1 MHNSESS
8 LRSNTKRVR
17 GLGSSHDGTGHWW
30 LQRLT
35 AGAMIPLSV
44 WFTVQ
49 LVTHLIGADATAISA
64 WLKNPLVAMA
74 LLIFV
79 VSMFTHARLGV
90 QVIIEDYVHCETK
103 KIALLLFT
111 NATVLVAGLACV
123 FAIVRLHFIG
133 A

>member
-17 GLGSSHDGTGHWW
+17 GLGSSHHGTGHWW

-44 WFTVQ
+44 WFIIQ
-49 LVTHLIGADATAISA
+49 LVTHLIGADAAAISA

>member
-1 MHNSESS
+1 MSDSS
-8 LRSNTKRVR
+8 SNLRSHTKRAR
-17 GLGSSHDGTGHWW
+17 GLGSSHHGTHHWW

-44 WFTVQ
+44 WFLVQ
-49 LVTHLIGADATAISA
+49 LVTHLIGADAAAIGA
-64 WLKNPLVAMA
+64 WIKSPIAAIALLVFIVAM
-74 LLIFV
+74 F
-79 VSMFTHARLGV
+79 MHARLGM

-111 NATVLVAGLACV
+111 NATVLIAGLACV

>member
-1 MHNSESS
+1 MSESPTS
-8 LRSNTKRVR
+8 LRSHTKRVR
-17 GLGSSHDGTGHWW
+17 GLGSSHHGTHHWW

-44 WFTVQ
+44 WFLVQ
-49 LVTHLIGADATAISA
+49 LVTHLIGADVAAISL
-64 WLKNPLVAMA
+64 WLKSPVASIALLLFIVAM
-74 LLIFV
+74 FV
-79 VSMFTHARLGV
+79 HARLGL
-90 QVIIEDYVHCETK
+90 QVIIEDYVHCEIK
-103 KIALLLFT
+103 KIALLLFM